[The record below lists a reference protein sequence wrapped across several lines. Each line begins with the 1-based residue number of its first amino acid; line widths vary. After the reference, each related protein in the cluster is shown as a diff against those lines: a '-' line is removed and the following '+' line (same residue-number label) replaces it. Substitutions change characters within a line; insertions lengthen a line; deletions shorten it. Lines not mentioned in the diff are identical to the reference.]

1 MDRRGAEKS
10 REMMLEELLA
20 AGHAAIAGD
29 AAVTDRIERGVESDV
44 QDGLQCR

>member
-1 MDRRGAEKS
+1 MAEAFE
-10 REMMLEELLA
+10 RCGEL